1 VNLRTGVEADSWSAV
16 LFVNNVA
23 NKRALLSDIT
33 QAAEN
38 LADFNRIAV
47 NQPITVGVDLNY
59 RFGRL

>member
-1 VNLRTGVEADSWSAV
+1 MSAAV
-16 LFVNNVA
+16 LFVNNVT